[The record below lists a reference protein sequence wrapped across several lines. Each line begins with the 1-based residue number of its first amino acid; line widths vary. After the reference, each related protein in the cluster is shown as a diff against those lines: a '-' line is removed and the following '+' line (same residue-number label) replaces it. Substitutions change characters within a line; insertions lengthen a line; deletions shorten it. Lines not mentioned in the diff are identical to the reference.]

1 MELVNKCAC
10 SVQYRLANISN
21 KCLLNEK
28 ILSHEAEMSETVS
41 GPVARWELLVR
52 VPLAA

>member
-1 MELVNKCAC
+1 MELDNKCAC

-28 ILSHEAEMSETVS
+28 NYPMRLRWVKMQIFPILTVS
-41 GPVARWELLVR
+41 GPVSR
-52 VPLAA
+52 